1 MTQNKED
8 LKNKK
13 MYRASYRGAKEIDIL
28 LTSFVKKHINS
39 LKNEDLIDLCNFLSF
54 DDENIFNFYR
64 GIQTT
69 EKIPNNYITEKFK
82 SFKIKK

>member
-1 MTQNKED
+1 MTQNNED
-8 LKNKK
+8 LKNKII
-13 MYRASYRGAKEIDIL
+13 YRASYRGAKEIDIL
-28 LTSFVKKHINS
+28 LTSFVKKYINS

-64 GIQTT
+64 GTQTT
-69 EKIPNNYITEKFK
+69 VNIPKNYITDQFR

>member
-8 LKNKK
+8 LKNKI

-28 LTSFVKKHINS
+28 LISFVKKYIDS
-39 LKNEDLIDLCNFLSF
+39 LKNEDLVDLCNFLII

-64 GIQTT
+64 GIKTNV
-69 EKIPNNYITEKFK
+69 KIPKNYITDQFR

>member
-8 LKNKK
+8 LKNKII
-13 MYRASYRGAKEIDIL
+13 YRASYRGAKEIDIL
-28 LTSFVKKHINS
+28 LTSFVKKYINS
-39 LKNEDLIDLCNFLSF
+39 LKNEDLIDLCNFLSV

-64 GIQTT
+64 GTQTT
-69 EKIPNNYITEKFK
+69 VKIPKNYITDQFR

>member
-8 LKNKK
+8 LKNKI

-28 LTSFVKKHINS
+28 LTSFVKKHI
-39 LKNEDLIDLCNFLSF
+39 
-54 DDENIFNFYR
+54 NIFNFYR

>member
-8 LKNKK
+8 LKNKI
-13 MYRASYRGAKEIDIL
+13 MYRFFYRGAKEIYIL
-28 LTSFVKKHINS
+28 LISFVKKHINI
-39 LKNEDLIDLCNFLSF
+39 LKIEDLIDLCNFLSF

-69 EKIPNNYITEKFK
+69 VNIPKNYITDQFK

>member
-1 MTQNKED
+1 MAQNKED
-8 LKNKK
+8 LKNKI

-28 LTSFVKKHINS
+28 LISFVKKYIDS
-39 LKNEDLIDLCNFLSF
+39 LKNEDLVDLCNFLSI

-64 GIQTT
+64 GIKTNV
-69 EKIPNNYITEKFK
+69 KIPKNYITDQFR